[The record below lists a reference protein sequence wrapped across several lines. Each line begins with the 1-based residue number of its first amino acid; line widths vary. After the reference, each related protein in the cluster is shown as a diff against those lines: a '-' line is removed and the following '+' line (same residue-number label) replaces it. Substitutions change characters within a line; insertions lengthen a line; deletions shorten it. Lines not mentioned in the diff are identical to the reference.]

1 MGSFDGKRERLAE
14 TESGLPEVMV
24 WCGKRLGRIGASEGE
39 DSVRRKSADSIVG
52 WLRWIAEV
60 SVPKPQLTEIQA
72 AERKGRRMG

>member
-1 MGSFDGKRERLAE
+1 MGSLDGERERLAA

-24 WCGKRLGRIGASEGE
+24 WWGKRLGRIGASEGE
-39 DSVRRKSADSIVG
+39 DSVRRKSADSIAG
-52 WLRWIAEV
+52 WLRWIAEE